1 MKVFKNRIEDIRKGA
16 DRIVRGELGGCST
29 HALETV
35 GGPAGKELGLQRTLD
50 RASKSSVNKIIS
62 WSPQMPYSGLC

>member
-16 DRIVRGELGGCST
+16 DRIVRGELGGCGT

-35 GGPAGKELGLQRTLD
+35 GGPAGKELGL
-50 RASKSSVNKIIS
+50 
-62 WSPQMPYSGLC
+62 